1 MTRRMLVGTLWFTA
15 AWWMG
20 SMISGLSGLGVGLV
34 PIVAAAIGVLAA
46 VLYVPRRRAPLA
58 ELAAARTRP
67 LKFDADRA

>member
-1 MTRRMLVGTLWFTA
+1 
-15 AWWMG
+15 
-20 SMISGLSGLGVGLV
+20 MISGLSGLGVGLV